1 MAYSVMSDYDRFC
14 KHYDAVMRDPK
25 QKAVFLKSL
34 IKKRNPSATTLL
46 ELACGTGAVL
56 QYFADDFEIF
66 GLDLSAGMLSV
77 ARKHL
82 PRVPLSR
89 QDMRKFAI
97 PRSFDTI
104 VCLYDSINHLP
115 KFNDW
120 CKVFARV
127 KHHLNERGVFI
138 FDVNTEYRLKCLA
151 ESPVWFQ
158 EFERNYLAMSVQ
170 GKPDGLTN
178 WNIKVFENLGGD
190 KYRLY
195 QENIQEKAFS
205 AVKIKVALRRH
216 FRRIDALDPEG
227 GTPKSKTS
235 RIFFVCQN

>member
-1 MAYSVMSDYDRFC
+1 MSDYDKFC
-14 KHYDAVMRDPK
+14 KHYDAVMRNPK

-34 IKKRNPSATTLL
+34 IKKRNPSAATLL

-77 ARKHL
+77 ARKRL
-82 PRVPLSR
+82 PRVPFFR
-89 QDMRKFAI
+89 QDMRKFEI

-104 VCLYDSINHLP
+104 VCVYDSINHLA

-127 KHHLNERGVFI
+127 KHHLNEEGVFI
-138 FDVNTEYRLKCLA
+138 FDVNTEYRLKSLA

-158 EFERNYLAMSVQ
+158 EFKRNYLAMCVR
-170 GKPDGLTN
+170 GKRNGLTI
-178 WNIKVFENLGGD
+178 WNVKVFEKLGGD

-195 QENIQEKAFS
+195 QENIQEKAFP
-205 AVKIKVALRRH
+205 AEKIKVALRRY
-216 FRRIDALDPEG
+216 FRRVDALDPEG